1 MAGREPIWVHRGV
14 LEAVH
19 GALIAEHG
27 GLAGLR
33 DSGPL
38 DSALARPIQIYHYA
52 TGDLFAP
59 AAAYTMRVAR
69 NHPFADG
76 NKRIALVAAFIFLS
90 RNGSNLVLPEV
101 ETVIVMNRVA
111 AGTLDETELAELFRG
126 ASVANKI

>member
-1 MAGREPIWVHRGV
+1 MVRREPIWVHRNV

-19 GALIAEHG
+19 EELIAVHG

-33 DSGPL
+33 DAGLL
-38 DSALARPIQIYHYA
+38 DSALARPRQIFHYGTA
-52 TGDLFAP
+52 DLFAL
-59 AAAYTMRVAR
+59 AAAYTVGLAR

-76 NKRIALVAAFIFLS
+76 NKRVGFVAAYIFLS
-90 RNGSNLVLPEV
+90 RNGFRLRLPEA

-126 ASVANKI
+126 ASVPTDA